1 MRNQKKKIQ
10 IDGVEVE
17 NKPQMNNVAEIECI
31 DCHNKIK
38 VRIPKPRIAN
48 AIDVTFIA
56 FAHERLDKC
65 PECGAVY
72 IFNIDHIE
80 PDGKLFPLWIKVQMD
95 STIVPGTQNN
105 LTQAMQQDDV
115 AKKIKIN

>member
-1 MRNQKKKIQ
+1 MNDQ
-10 IDGVEVE
+10 
-17 NKPQMNNVAEIECI
+17 KPQMNNVAEIECV
-31 DCHNKIK
+31 DCHKQLK

-80 PDGKLFPLWIKVQMD
+80 PDGKLSLMWVKV
-95 STIVPGTQNN
+95 SSESSIVPGTQNN
-105 LTQAMQQDDV
+105 LTQATQQDDV
-115 AKKIKIN
+115 AKKIKIH